1 MKIIFA
7 GVIIVVNTRLLI
19 AGRLDGIGRFTTE
32 IFSRVTRMH
41 PETEFVFLFD
51 GPIAEEFIFS
61 ENITPVKLLPP
72 ARRPVLYSIWLN
84 WSVAGVLRDLKADL
98 FVSPDGFLPL
108 KGKTKSLAV
117 IHDLN
122 FEHYPQDLP
131 KNYSKWYRKN
141 FPLFAQRA
149 TRLATVSEYSKQD
162 IASRYKVNPDKI
174 DIVHNAAAKG
184 FVPATDEVVKQTRK
198 KYSGGQP
205 YFLYIGALHARKNI
219 ERLIRAFGQFKRDN
233 NSPEKLLICGGSYWK
248 GQSIQDALATVPAKE
263 DVVFTGRVEE
273 AELYRIAG
281 SALAMTYVPY
291 FEGFG
296 IPLVEAMSCDVPI
309 ITSAVTSMPEVAGE
323 AALYCD
329 PFSTDSIA
337 AAMQKIAADP
347 ALRAE
352 LIGKGRKQRQLF
364 SWEKSANDL
373 WTGIEKTLA

>member
-1 MKIIFA
+1 M
-7 GVIIVVNTRLLI
+7 LI
-19 AGRLDGIGRFTTE
+19 AGRLDGIGRFTAET
-32 IFSRVTRMH
+32 FSRITRSH

-122 FEHYPQDLP
+122 FEHYPQDVP
-131 KNYSKWYRKN
+131 KNYSRWYRKY
-141 FPLFAQRA
+141 FPQFAHRA
-149 TRLATVSEYSKQD
+149 TRLATVSEYSKAD
-162 IASRYKVNPDKI
+162 IASRYKVDPGKI
-174 DIVHNAAAKG
+174 DVVHNAAAKG
-184 FVPATDEVVKQTRK
+184 FVPATEEIATAVRK

-205 YFLYIGALHARKNI
+205 YFLYIGALHPRKNI

-233 NSPEKLLICGGSYWK
+233 NSSEKLLICGGSYWK
-248 GQSIQDALATVPAKE
+248 GQSVQDALATVPVKE

-273 AELYRIAG
+273 QELYRIAG
-281 SALAMTYVPY
+281 AALAMTYVPY

-309 ITSAVTSMPEVAGE
+309 ITSNVTSMPEVAGE

-337 AAMQKIAADP
+337 GAMQRIANEP
-347 ALRAE
+347 ALRND
-352 LIGKGRKQRQLF
+352 LIAKGRRQRELF
-364 SWEKSANDL
+364 SWEKSAKDL
-373 WTGIEKTLA
+373 WASIEKTLS